1 MSMRLSRTCRTRVA
15 RPVGVST
22 SGIARADQIHRL
34 IPDELFVLEQRFG
47 KPVEPVAVPLQD
59 ATCPC
64 VGSLQYLLDL
74 LVNFAGGGLGV
85 LPTARDL
92 VAEEDMLAAV
102 CRERC
107 RQSSPR
113 VLLDRRVRLEAS
125 GGAAAAGRSD
135 RKAPVRPTGDTPS
148 CSASGI
154 PAAQAGAGPG
164 RTSPASG
171 PESIMMID
179 TRMTFGAIMDTARSS
194 GFDVYDARQLPVDP
208 ELSPALEDENLLAE
222 TVQMSFRTAPE
233 GRERGI
239 VADLRV
245 RDQVF
250 HLWGEWSRVRE
261 LQQIIGGAA
270 AKPRSSPL
278 GDEPGGP

>member
-1 MSMRLSRTCRTRVA
+1 
-15 RPVGVST
+15 
-22 SGIARADQIHRL
+22 
-34 IPDELFVLEQRFG
+34 
-47 KPVEPVAVPLQD
+47 
-59 ATCPC
+59 
-64 VGSLQYLLDL
+64 
-74 LVNFAGGGLGV
+74 
-85 LPTARDL
+85 
-92 VAEEDMLAAV
+92 
-102 CRERC
+102 
-107 RQSSPR
+107 
-113 VLLDRRVRLEAS
+113 
-125 GGAAAAGRSD
+125 
-135 RKAPVRPTGDTPS
+135 
-148 CSASGI
+148 
-154 PAAQAGAGPG
+154 
-164 RTSPASG
+164 
-171 PESIMMID
+171 MMID

-194 GFDVYDARQLPVDP
+194 GFDVYDARELPLDP
-208 ELSPALEDENLLAE
+208 ELNPALEDENLLAE